1 MAKFLE
7 THGIFSKV
15 ASILD
20 TAKQFVYIVSPYIEL
35 STEQELNFE
44 GATKRNVK
52 TVIIYRKKENSSLQ
66 ERESLRFLKGLP
78 NIQLISILD
87 LHAKIYANENEAVL
101 SSRNLTNRKEGCSI
115 EVGVVFDRTE
125 QTYQDLINTVE
136 KMKGYVKAKEITSA
150 NDEVGYCI
158 RCGRPIP
165 YDCSHPL
172 CWECYQ
178 EWSLYGNEEY
188 QERFCHKCGRE
199 TYGITFRKP
208 VEPRCYSLKNDSC
221 CRFQTERRAN

>member
-7 THGIFSKV
+7 THAIFSEIT
-15 ASILD
+15 SILD
-20 TAKQFVYIVSPYIEL
+20 TAKRFVYIVSPYIEL
-35 STEQELNFE
+35 STEQKLNFK
-44 GATKRNVK
+44 GAAERNIK
-52 TVIIYRKKENSSLQ
+52 IVIAYREEENCSPL
-66 ERESLRFLKGLP
+66 ERESLSFLKRFP
-78 NIQLISILD
+78 NTQLIPIPD
-87 LHAKIYANENEAVL
+87 LHAKIYANENEAIL

-115 EVGVVFDRTE
+115 EVGVVFDNTE
-125 QTYQDLINTVE
+125 LIYNNLIKTVE
-136 KMKGYVKAKEITSA
+136 RLKEYAKVKGISSTNNEI
-150 NDEVGYCI
+150 GYCI

-208 VEPRCYSLKNDSC
+208 VEPRCYSLRNDSF
-221 CRFQTERRAN
+221 CRFQN

>member
-52 TVIIYRKKENSSLQ
+52 TVIIYRKKESSSLQ

-125 QTYQDLINTVE
+125 QTYQELINTVE

-158 RCGRPIP
+158 RCRRPIP

-208 VEPRCYSLKNDSC
+208 VEPRCYSLKNDSF
-221 CRFQTERRAN
+221 CRFQN

>member
-52 TVIIYRKKENSSLQ
+52 TVIIYRKKESSSLQ

-158 RCGRPIP
+158 RCRRPIP

-208 VEPRCYSLKNDSC
+208 VEPRCYSLRNDSF
-221 CRFQTERRAN
+221 CRFQN

>member
-1 MAKFLE
+1 MARFLE
-7 THGIFSKV
+7 THGIFTEV

-35 STEQELNFE
+35 STEQELNFK
-44 GATKRNVK
+44 GVTKRNVK
-52 TVIIYRKKENSSLQ
+52 TVIVYREKENSSLQ

-78 NIQLISILD
+78 NTQLISILD
-87 LHAKIYANENEAVL
+87 LHAKIYANETKAVI

-136 KMKGYVKAKEITSA
+136 KIKGYVKANEITSA

-158 RCGRPIP
+158 RCRKPIP
-165 YDCSHPL
+165 YDCSHPF

-178 EWSLYGNEEY
+178 EWKFFGNEEY

-208 VEPRCYSLKNDSC
+208 AEPRCYSLK
-221 CRFQTERRAN
+221 R